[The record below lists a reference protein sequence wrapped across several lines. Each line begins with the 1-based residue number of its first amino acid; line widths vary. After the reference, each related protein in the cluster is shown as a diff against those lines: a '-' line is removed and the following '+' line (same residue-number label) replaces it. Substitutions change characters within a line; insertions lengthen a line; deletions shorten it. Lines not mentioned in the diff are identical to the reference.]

1 MTVITAKIMVM
12 PGRVTLNGSFISASL
27 YILRSFCPAW
37 FGHASLSRCKKWPR
51 QTSRTCRTQWQP
63 QRLPRSSGFTIY
75 VTASGSFNRPVPRL
89 EMVAR
94 LEVKILLRKRPHQ
107 KSVYFCVFL
116 IGKDIV
122 QFEDVW
128 ILTLVASVSGTNS
141 LDKCSCTYAKCWWT
155 FERAKR
161 GVNSPVPAVRFVRR
175 FGLALPHF
183 VVKALSSPA
192 GGRRAQQWHC
202 HGRVEVVCRVE
213 RVLV

>member
-1 MTVITAKIMVM
+1 MTVITAEIMVI
-12 PGRVTLNGSFISASL
+12 PGRVALNGSCIPSVIIYFEKFLSSLVWTCIAS
-27 YILRSFCPAW
+27 SMM
-37 FGHASLSRCKKWPR
+37 PR
-51 QTSRTCRTQWQP
+51 QTSRTCRTQWRP
-63 QRLPRSSGFTIY
+63 QRWPRSSGFTIY

-107 KSVYFCVFL
+107 KSVYLCFFDLLWLQVFQVQ
-116 IGKDIV
+116 IV
-122 QFEDVW
+122 YISAHVHNA
-128 ILTLVASVSGTNS
+128 T
-141 LDKCSCTYAKCWWT
+141 CWWT

-161 GVNSPVPAVRFVRR
+161 GVNSPVLAVRFVRR

-192 GGRRAQQWHC
+192 GGRRAQQWHS